1 MKGYI
6 VTVYKSINDVDTL
19 KKYAIKARSAVEKYQ
34 GKFLIRGGKNITTE
48 GEKSPR
54 TVVIEFSSFIQ
65 AEKFYHSN
73 EYHEAHE
80 LLKGTVIRH
89 HQIIEGN

>member
-19 KKYAIKARSAVEKYQ
+19 KKYAIKARYAVEKYQ

-54 TVVIEFSSFIQ
+54 TVVIEFSSF
-65 AEKFYHSN
+65 AEAKKFFY
-73 EYHEAHE
+73 
-80 LLKGTVIRH
+80 
-89 HQIIEGN
+89 